1 MVKSSAMESMYN
13 FKSYMPLF
21 ANWPALLPES
31 LALGSSNSEGE
42 HRIWKWCQWYYFH
55 HHFCVKNANQE
66 TWDFTLLHNF
76 INISGVALL
85 LLCHALMTQKRF
97 VEYTQWATAR
107 LQLLL
112 ILRPFWGYFYIHIH
126 EYIRYVCFFL
136 D

>member
-13 FKSYMPLF
+13 FKSYMPLS

-76 INISGVALL
+76 INISGVALV

-97 VEYTQWATAR
+97 VEYGW
-107 LQLLL
+107 
-112 ILRPFWGYFYIHIH
+112 W
-126 EYIRYVCFFL
+126 
-136 D
+136 